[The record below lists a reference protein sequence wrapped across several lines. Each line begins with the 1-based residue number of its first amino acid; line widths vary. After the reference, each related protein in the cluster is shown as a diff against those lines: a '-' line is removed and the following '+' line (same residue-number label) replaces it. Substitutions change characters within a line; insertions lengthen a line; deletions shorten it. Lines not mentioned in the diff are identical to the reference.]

1 MSDFSELRKE
11 VSSWINANW
20 DASLDLITWRKKLA
34 DSGWGAPD
42 WPREDFGMGLSPEES
57 SVIEE
62 EFSKKGVIGAAQS
75 GVRLLAAVTILEHGT
90 REQKD
95 RYLKPILTG
104 EENWCQLF
112 SEPGSGSDLAGA
124 TTRADLI
131 GDEWIINGQK
141 VWNTSAHHADFG
153 LLVARTNWDVPK
165 HEGISYFIIDMR
177 QEGVEVRQLK
187 QMNGHASFNEVFFTD
202 ARVSREDILG
212 AEGRGWQVAMTTLA
226 YERRSFDRARR
237 VSSDMAGDASIYREY
252 EMELEK
258 ANEPYKWYPQR
269 AGRGDLVL
277 EAAIETRA
285 IENAA
290 IRQEIARFH
299 VLNESAKWTAA
310 RAKAAQK
317 AGQPQGPEG
326 SLGKLAASRV
336 AQSAARVHTSI
347 MGNGALL
354 TGEGSLK
361 DGVLAEV
368 LVSTPAISIA
378 GGTDEIQKN
387 IIAERVL
394 GLPKEPRFDS
404 GPFRDVQKNA
414 DKNST

>member
-1 MSDFSELRKE
+1 
-11 VSSWINANW
+11 
-20 DASLDLITWRKKLA
+20 
-34 DSGWGAPD
+34 
-42 WPREDFGMGLSPEES
+42 
-57 SVIEE
+57 
-62 EFSKKGVIGAAQS
+62 
-75 GVRLLAAVTILEHGT
+75 
-90 REQKD
+90 
-95 RYLKPILTG
+95 
-104 EENWCQLF
+104 
-112 SEPGSGSDLAGA
+112 LAGA

-131 GDEWIINGQK
+131 EDEWIINGQK

-237 VSSDMAGDASIYREY
+237 VSGNVAGDASIYREY

-277 EAAIETRA
+277 ETAIETRA